1 MCRLSGTEPSLLL
14 HPLDFMGAE
23 DNASLE
29 FFPVMTMA
37 IDKKLELMDGIF
49 SRLETIFRPISMG
62 EHISLIKERLG
73 LIHYPA
79 QFAHD
84 KSVAA

>member
-23 DNASLE
+23 DNTGLE
-29 FFPVMTMA
+29 FFPAMTMA
-37 IDKKLELMDGIF
+37 VDKKLELMDGFF
-49 SRLETIFRPISMG
+49 SRLEASFRPVSMG
-62 EHISLIKERLG
+62 EHISLINDRQG
-73 LIHYPA
+73 LIQYPA

-84 KSVAA
+84 NSVAA